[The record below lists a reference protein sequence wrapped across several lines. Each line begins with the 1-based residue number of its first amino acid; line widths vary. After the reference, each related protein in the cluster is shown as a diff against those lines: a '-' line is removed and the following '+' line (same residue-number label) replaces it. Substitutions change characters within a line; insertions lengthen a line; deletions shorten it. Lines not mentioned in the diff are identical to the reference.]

1 MTLQQLQ
8 QQRLDN
14 VRDDLQ
20 ALGVDVAEPESR
32 KELAMADALQQ
43 FADFVLLTDV
53 DTCAAILD
61 RHMDKTVGAL
71 QGGSDLHD
79 IYRVSIEPNSAAT
92 ELLNAFY
99 ASRQGRRCR
108 DILTISKLRHYMLA
122 LCDKRRSTEKRYTK
136 LGNFMFI
143 LCMGPV
149 NGQVHHID
157 LMAPNLQLCLYM
169 SEHAASTV
177 VCEMD
182 GPQISN
188 SQQLLAYW
196 EGRHGAA
203 VPKLVHRILL
213 DHSDTPLSKAWYT
226 RHYGFWGSI
235 DAHLQNFGQLYRP
248 VKRRLSFEADPGTM
262 QMGPGN
268 SVHAG
273 PPTTGPRMFAFAI
286 GIPEHGDDDDRDSE
300 ENNGE
305 VQYNPVLLHVDLCC
319 ILFTLM
325 EMEYGDC
332 SEQAASKEF
341 LVDLLVP
348 FVKQYPKETYQR
360 LLGDDRAELRGWLGR
375 LASTINDATSTR
387 ILLEEAAA
395 NDSIVCSPDV
405 LRNPKKR
412 SKRKS
417 RRPKERSTGS
427 VATGIVTTGT

>member
-1 MTLQQLQ
+1 MTS
-8 QQRLDN
+8 QRLDN

-32 KELAMADALQQ
+32 KELAMANALRE
-43 FADFVLLTDV
+43 FADFVVVTDV
-53 DTCAAILD
+53 DICTAILD

-71 QGGSDLHD
+71 QGGSDRHD

-99 ASRQGRRCR
+99 DSRQGKRCR
-108 DILTISKLRHYMLA
+108 DILTIPKLRHYMLA
-122 LCDKRRSTEKRYTK
+122 LCDKRNSTRQRYTK
-136 LGNFMFI
+136 LGNLMFI
-143 LCMGPV
+143 LCTGPV

-188 SQQLLAYW
+188 CQQLLAYW
-196 EGRHGAA
+196 EAHHGA
-203 VPKLVHRILL
+203 VPELVHEILL
-213 DHSDTPLSKAWYT
+213 NHSDTPLSKAWYT

-235 DAHLQNFGQLYRP
+235 DAHLRNFGQLYRP
-248 VKRRLSFEADPGTM
+248 VKQKLSFEADPGTM

-286 GIPEHGDDDDRDSE
+286 GIPEHSDDDDGDSE

-305 VQYNPVLLHVDLCC
+305 VQYNPVLLHLDLCC
-319 ILFTLM
+319 ILFTLL
-325 EMEYGDC
+325 ELEYGDW
-332 SEQAASKEF
+332 SEQAASKKF

-360 LLGDDRAELRGWLGR
+360 LLGDDRAELRDWLGR
-375 LASTINDATSTR
+375 LVSTINDATSTR
-387 ILLEEAAA
+387 MLLEEAVM
-395 NDSIVCSPDV
+395 NDSILLYSPDV
-405 LRNPKKR
+405 LRNPKKW

-427 VATGIVTTGT
+427 VATGIATTGT